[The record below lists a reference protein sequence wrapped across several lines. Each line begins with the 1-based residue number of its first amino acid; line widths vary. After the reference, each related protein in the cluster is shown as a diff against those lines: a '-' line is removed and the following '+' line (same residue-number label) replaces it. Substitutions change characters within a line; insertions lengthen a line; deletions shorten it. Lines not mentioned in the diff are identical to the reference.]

1 MSRFMDRLQE
11 QVLILD
17 GGMGTALMEYDLD
30 LEKDFLG
37 LENCSEILCDS
48 RPDVVKDIHRS
59 FYEAGSDAVETNTFG
74 SNKLVLAEFDLT
86 ERTRE
91 LNKIAA
97 EQAREV
103 ADEYATEDWP
113 RFVVGSM
120 GPGTKL
126 PSLAHT
132 DYDTLEDS
140 YAEQARGLID
150 GGIDVFLTETSQD
163 PLQIKAAIN
172 GIRIAQAEAGVELP
186 IISQVTIETVG
197 TMLVGT
203 EIQAAATIL
212 DAMDVDMMGMN
223 CATGPA
229 EMSEHVK
236 WLGENW
242 HKPFSVLPNA
252 GLPMLVDGKTTYPLQ
267 PEEMADWVARFVEED
282 GVNLIGGC
290 CGTTPEHMKA
300 LREKIG
306 FPAPMDRSDVK
317 LEPGL
322 ASLYNQVPYRQENTV
337 LAIGERTNANGSKR
351 FRELLNEED
360 WNAITRIGKDQVKE
374 GSHAL
379 DVCTAYVGRDEVR
392 DMTEVLTRFRGD
404 ITIPLVIDS
413 TETPVIEAA
422 LKLYG
427 GKPLINSIN
436 FEDGEEKAAEI
447 LGYAKKYGAGV
458 IALTIDEEGMAKE
471 ADRKIE
477 VAKRLYD
484 FAVNQ
489 HGLPAHDLMFDPL
502 TFTVCTGNEED
513 REHAINTLD
522 AIERIATEMPDVQI
536 VLGLSNISFGLKPAA
551 RQVLNSVMLHHAM
564 DRGLTAAIMHASAI
578 LPKHKIEEEEYKVA
592 EDLLFDRR
600 EEGYDPLHKFIEL
613 FKDKEAG
620 GGAPARQRPETI
632 EEVLKERIID
642 GDRDG
647 IEEDL
652 DKAMEQYEPIDII
665 NKHLLG
671 GMKVVGDL
679 FGAGDMQLPFVLQ
692 AAETMKAAVAHLENF
707 MEKKEDEVKGTL
719 VLATV
724 KGDVHDIGKNLV
736 DIILTN
742 NGYNVVN
749 IGIKQPCEAIIEA
762 AEENDADVIGMS
774 GLLVKSTVIMKD
786 NLEEMRDRG
795 ITTPVLLGGAALTRS
810 FVEEDCSEA
819 YGDGVVEYAKDAFAG
834 LQLMDKHTG
843 NATEE
848 PEEAE

>member
-1 MSRFMDRLQE
+1 MSRFMDRLNQ
-11 QVLILD
+11 QVLLMD

-30 LEKDFLG
+30 LESDFKG
-37 LENCSEILCDS
+37 LENCSEILCET
-48 RPDVVKDIHRS
+48 RPDVVRQIHEN
-59 FYEAGSDAVETNTFG
+59 FFAAGSDAVETNTFG
-74 SNKLVLAEFDLT
+74 SNKVVLEEFGLT

-91 LNKIAA
+91 LNKMAVDL
-97 EQAREV
+97 AREV
-103 ADEYATEDWP
+103 ADKYETEDWP
-113 RFVVGSM
+113 RFVIGCM

-126 PSLAHT
+126 PSLNHT

-150 GGIDVFLTETSQD
+150 GGVDAFLTETSQD

-172 GIRIAQAEAGVELP
+172 GIRIAQREAGVAIP

-212 DAMDVDMMGMN
+212 DAMDVDLMGMN

-242 HKPFSVLPNA
+242 PRPFSVLPNA

-267 PEEMADWVARFVEED
+267 PEEMADWMVRFVEED

-290 CGTTPEHMKA
+290 CGTDASHIKA
-300 LREKIG
+300 LRDKIG
-306 FPAPMDRSDVK
+306 HRAPKDRGDVK
-317 LEPGL
+317 LEPAL
-322 ASLYNQVPYRQENTV
+322 ASLYNQVPYRQENAV
-337 LAIGERTNANGSKR
+337 MAIGERTNANGSKK
-351 FRELLNEED
+351 FRELLNAED
-360 WNAITRIGKDQVKE
+360 WNGITRVAKDQVKE
-374 GSHAL
+374 GAHTL

-392 DMTEVLTRFRGD
+392 DMTEVISRLRGD
-404 ITIPLVIDS
+404 VTIPLVIDS
-413 TETPVIEAA
+413 TETPVIDAA

-427 GKPLINSIN
+427 GKALINSIN
-436 FEDGEEKAAEI
+436 FEEGEEKAGEI
-447 LGYAKKYGAGV
+447 LGYCKKYGAGV
-458 IALTIDEEGMAKE
+458 IALTIDEDGMAKE
-471 ADRKIE
+471 VEDKMRIAR
-477 VAKRLYD
+477 RLYD

-513 REHAINTLD
+513 RKHAINTLG
-522 AIERIATEMPDVQI
+522 AIEAIASEMPDVQI

-551 RQVLNSVMLHHAM
+551 RQVLNSVMLHHAQS
-564 DRGLTAAIMHASAI
+564 RGLTAAIMHSSAI
-578 LPKHKIEEEEYKVA
+578 LPKHKIADEEYKVA

-613 FKDKEAG
+613 FKDKEAAG
-620 GGAPARQRPETI
+620 GPEKKKAETI
-632 EEVLKERIID
+632 EEVLQEPIID

-647 IEEDL
+647 IEADL
-652 DKAMEQYEPIDII
+652 DKAMETYAPIDII

-679 FGAGDMQLPFVLQ
+679 FGKGEMQLPFVLQ
-692 AAETMKAAVAHLENF
+692 AAETMKAAVAHLENY
-707 MEKKEDEVKGTL
+707 MEKEEGETKGTL

-749 IGIKQPCEAIIEA
+749 IGIKQPCESIIEA
-762 AEENDADVIGMS
+762 TQENKADVVGMS
-774 GLLVKSTVIMKD
+774 GLLVKSTVIMKE
-786 NLEEMRDRG
+786 NLEEMRERG
-795 ITTPVLLGGAALTRS
+795 IETPVLLGGAALTRD
-810 FVEEDCSEA
+810 FVESDCNEA
-819 YGDGVVEYAKDAFAG
+819 YGEGVVEYAKDAFAG
-834 LQLMDKHTG
+834 LQLMDQLTG
-843 NATEE
+843 NAQE
-848 PEEAE
+848 

>member
-1 MSRFMDRLQE
+1 MSRFMDRMKE
-11 QVLILD
+11 RVLILD

-30 LEKDFLG
+30 LENDFLG

-59 FYEAGSDAVETNTFG
+59 FFEAGSDAVETNTFG
-74 SNKLVLAEFDLT
+74 SNKVVLEEFGLT

-91 LNKIAA
+91 LNRIAV

-103 ADEYATEDWP
+103 AEEFSTEDWP
-113 RFVVGSM
+113 RFVIGCM

-126 PSLAHT
+126 PSLNHT
-132 DYDTLEDS
+132 HYDTLEDS

-150 GGIDVFLTETSQD
+150 GGVDAFLTETSQD

-172 GIRIAQAEAGVELP
+172 GIRLAQREAGVDVP

-242 HKPFSVLPNA
+242 PKPFSVLPNA

-267 PEEMADWVARFVEED
+267 PNEMADWVARFVEED

-290 CGTTPEHMKA
+290 CGTTAEHMKA
-300 LREKIG
+300 LREKVG
-306 FPAPMDRSDVK
+306 FQAPKDRSDVK
-317 LEPGL
+317 LEPAL
-322 ASLYNQVPYRQENTV
+322 ASLYNQVPYRQENAV
-337 LAIGERTNANGSKR
+337 MAIGERTNANGSKK

-360 WNAITRIGKDQVKE
+360 WNAITRVAKDQVKE
-374 GSHAL
+374 GSHTL

-392 DMTEVLTRFRGD
+392 DMTEVISRFRGD
-404 ITIPLVIDS
+404 VTIPLVIDS
-413 TETPVIEAA
+413 TETPVIDAA

-427 GKPLINSIN
+427 GKALINSIN
-436 FEDGEEKAAEI
+436 FEEGEEKAAEV

-458 IALTIDEEGMAKE
+458 IALTIDEDGMAKE
-471 ADRKIE
+471 VEDKMRIAR
-477 VAKRLYD
+477 RLYD

-489 HGLPAHDLMFDPL
+489 HGLPAHDLMYDPL

-513 REHAINTLD
+513 RKHAINTLD
-522 AIERIATEMPDVQI
+522 AIEAIANEMPDVQI

-551 RQVLNSVMLHHAM
+551 RQVLNSVMLHHAQS
-564 DRGLTAAIMHASAI
+564 RGLTAAIMHSSAI

-613 FKDKEAG
+613 FKDKEATG
-620 GGAPARQRPETI
+620 GPEKKKPETI
-632 EEVLKERIID
+632 EEVLKERIVD

-647 IEEDL
+647 IEADL
-652 DKAMEQYEPIDII
+652 DKAMETYEPLDIV

-671 GMKVVGDL
+671 GMKVVGEL
-679 FGAGDMQLPFVLQ
+679 FGAGEMQLPFVLQ
-692 AAETMKAAVAHLENF
+692 AAETMKAAVAHLEQF
-707 MEKKEDEVKGTL
+707 MEKKEGEEKGTM

-749 IGIKQPCEAIIEA
+749 IGIKQPCESIIEA
-762 AEENDADVIGMS
+762 AEEHKADVIGMS

-786 NLEEMRDRG
+786 NLEEMRGRD
-795 ITTPVLLGGAALTRS
+795 ITTPVLLGGAALTRN
-810 FVEEDCSEA
+810 FVEQDCNEA

-834 LQLMDKHTG
+834 LQLMDQLTG
-843 NATEE
+843 NAQPEQ
-848 PEEAE
+848 EEAD